1 MKKCFNPTM
10 VGPKRKL
17 ASLSKSK
24 VEDQETNLGEE
35 IHIGEEDGDETDSSV
50 YSDLEEGE
58 KFRITSFFVQQQQLA
73 LAK

>member
-1 MKKCFNPTM
+1 M

-24 VEDQETNLGEE
+24 VEDKETNLGEE

-58 KFRITSFFVQQQQLA
+58 KYRIA
-73 LAK
+73 